1 MSKGRVSYTAVTP
14 NPINPLQLAGGY
26 FHIQARPAEFT
37 PGSTD
42 RATRVEVEKVAS
54 ASDRIDAVQVG

>member
-1 MSKGRVSYTAVTP
+1 MSKDHKSYATVTP

-26 FHIQARPAEFT
+26 FHIQARETEHT

-42 RATRVEVEKVAS
+42 RATRVDIEK
-54 ASDRIDAVQVG
+54 IH

>member
-1 MSKGRVSYTAVTP
+1 VTP

-26 FHIQARPAEFT
+26 FHIQARDAEFT

-42 RATRVEVEKVAS
+42 RATRVEIEKIHPQA
-54 ASDRIDAVQVG
+54 G